1 MSQTA
6 LVRLLSHN
14 FKNAALLTQALTHR
28 SHGSVNN
35 ERLEFLGDGVLNFI
49 IASQLYQR
57 FPKLDEGDLSRLRAH
72 LVKEPTLSSIALKLD
87 IGSSLRLGEGEL
99 KSGGWRRPSVLA
111 DALEAIVGAVFL
123 DAGFAAA
130 EALVARLFEELL
142 NQIDPKVI
150 GKDPK
155 SLLQEYLQ
163 GRKIDVP
170 EYQVLDIAGEA
181 HCQTFRVQCLVAKW
195 NIVTTGEG
203 TSRRLAEQQA
213 ATLAY
218 QLILDDHHGRSSSAT
233 GRQSTPS
240 KSNL

>member
-6 LVRLLSHN
+6 LVRLLSHDFN
-14 FKNAALLTQALTHR
+14 NAALLTQALTHR
-28 SHGSVNN
+28 SHGSLNN

-49 IASQLYQR
+49 IASQLYHR

-130 EALVARLFEELL
+130 EVLVARLFDDLL
-142 NQIDPKVI
+142 NQIDPKAI

-170 EYQVLDIAGEA
+170 EYQVLAIDGEA
-181 HCQTFRVQCLVAKW
+181 HCQTFRVQCAVAKW
-195 NIVTTGEG
+195 NIITTGEG
-203 TSRRLAEQQA
+203 SSRRLAEQQA

-218 QLILDDHHGRSSSAT
+218 QAILDEHGGRPSANASKHST
-233 GRQSTPS
+233 QSKQT
-240 KSNL
+240 L